1 MSPAEDVGAR
11 PPRIGMVSLGCPKAG
26 SDTERLLTQLRA
38 EGYLLVADYAEAD
51 LVLVNTC
58 GFIDAAV
65 QESLDAIAEAIDENG
80 RVVVTG
86 CLGAREQG
94 EFIRRAQ
101 PKVLAV
107 TGPQQ
112 DGATLAAIHRV
123 LPPRH
128 DPLQDLVPPQG
139 LRLTPRHYAY
149 LKIAEGC
156 NQSCSFCVIPSM
168 RGKLLSREPGDI
180 LREAEALVAAGCREL
195 LIISQDTAAYGSD
208 RRYRTA
214 FADGRPTRAHITD
227 LCTSLAAL
235 GAWVRLHYVYPYPHV
250 DALVDLMADGKILP
264 YLDIP
269 LQHGSPAVLKA
280 MRRPAASD
288 KTLDRIA
295 RWRRQ
300 LPDLTLRSTFIVG
313 FPGESEADFR
323 LLLDFLRAAELDR
336 VGCFSYSPVEGAAAN
351 ALADPVPEVVKEERR
366 QRFMEVQAEISAARL
381 RRRVGQE
388 CLVVVDGFT
397 ESGHLMARSAAEAPE
412 IDGIIQLDPP
422 TGGRPAAGQR
432 LWARI
437 TGSTTHDLHGT
448 VLATKA
454 E

>member
-1 MSPAEDVGAR
+1 
-11 PPRIGMVSLGCPKAG
+11 MVSLGCPKAG

-168 RGKLLSREPGDI
+168 RGKLQSREPGDI

-235 GAWVRLHYVYPYPHV
+235 GAWVCLHYVYPYPHV

-323 LLLDFLRAAELDR
+323 LLLDFLHAAELDR

-351 ALADPVPEVVKEERR
+351 ALADPVPETVKEERR

-397 ESGHLMARSAAEAPE
+397 ESGHLLARSAAEAPE

-422 TGGRPAAGQR
+422 TGERPAAGQR

-437 TGSTTHDLHGT
+437 TGSTTHDLHGK

>member
-1 MSPAEDVGAR
+1 MSAAEGVGTQ

-26 SDTERLLTQLRA
+26 SDTERLLTRLRA

-168 RGKLLSREPGDI
+168 RGKLQSREPGDI

-323 LLLDFLRAAELDR
+323 LLLDFLSAAELDR

-351 ALADPVPEVVKEERR
+351 ALADPVPETVKEERR

-397 ESGHLMARSAAEAPE
+397 ESGHLLARSAAEAPE

-422 TGGRPAAGQR
+422 TGERPAAGQR

-437 TGSTTHDLHGT
+437 TGSTTHDLHGK

>member
-1 MSPAEDVGAR
+1 MSAAEGVGTQ

-123 LPPRH
+123 LSPRH

-168 RGKLLSREPGDI
+168 RGKLQSREPGDI

-351 ALADPVPEVVKEERR
+351 ALADPVPETVKEERR

-397 ESGHLMARSAAEAPE
+397 ESGHLLARSAAEAPE

-422 TGGRPAAGQR
+422 TGERPAAGQR

-437 TGSTTHDLHGT
+437 TGSTTHDLHGK

>member
-1 MSPAEDVGAR
+1 
-11 PPRIGMVSLGCPKAG
+11 MVSLGCPKAG

-123 LPPRH
+123 LSPRH

-168 RGKLLSREPGDI
+168 RGKLQSREPGDI

-323 LLLDFLRAAELDR
+323 LLLDFLHAAELDR

-397 ESGHLMARSAAEAPE
+397 ESGHLLARSAAEAPE

-422 TGGRPAAGQR
+422 TGERPAAGQR

-437 TGSTTHDLHGT
+437 TGSTTHDLHGK

>member
-1 MSPAEDVGAR
+1 MSDATVSTAR
-11 PPRIGMVSLGCPKAG
+11 PPCVGMVSLGCPKAS

-65 QESLDAIAEAIDENG
+65 QESLDAIAEAIAENG

-112 DGATLAAIHRV
+112 DGATLAAIHSV
-123 LPPRH
+123 LPPQH

-168 RGKLLSREPGDI
+168 RGKLQSREPGDI
-180 LREAEALVAAGCREL
+180 LREARALVAGGCREL
-195 LIISQDTAAYGSD
+195 LIISQDTAAYGAD

-214 FADGRPTRAHITD
+214 FAEGRPLRAHITD
-227 LCTSLAAL
+227 LCTTLAEL

-250 DALVDLMADGKILP
+250 DALIELMAAGKILP

-295 RWRRQ
+295 AWRRQ
-300 LPDLTLRSTFIVG
+300 IPDLTLRSTFIVG
-313 FPGESEADFR
+313 FPGESEADFE
-323 LLLDFLRAAELDR
+323 LLLDFLRAAQLDR
-336 VGCFSYSPVEGAAAN
+336 VGCFTYSAVEGAAAN
-351 ALADPVPEVVKEERR
+351 ALADPVPEPVKEERQR
-366 QRFMEVQAEISAARL
+366 RFMDVQAEISAARL

-388 CLVVVDGFT
+388 CEVVVDGFT
-397 ESGHLMARSAAEAPE
+397 ESGELVARSAAEAPE
-412 IDGIIQLDPP
+412 IDGIIRL
-422 TGGRPAAGQR
+422 RPAAGEPPQAGQR
-432 LWARI
+432 LWVRI
-437 TGSTTHDLHGT
+437 TDSATHDLQAEI
-448 VLATKA
+448 LAARA

>member
-168 RGKLLSREPGDI
+168 RGKLQSREPGDI

-323 LLLDFLRAAELDR
+323 LLLDFLHAAELDR

-422 TGGRPAAGQR
+422 TGERPAAGQR
-432 LWARI
+432 LWVRI